1 MENFLFRPNSF
12 FRRILGRLSNRPDS
26 EHEQALVRIVI
37 VFCLLIYLHSL
48 SPENNETGQY
58 LSTGMALIDFGMLI
72 SIGLFISILI
82 KPGVSVPRRIAGAFA
97 DMSIL
102 SISMAITGELIVPW
116 FGIYLWVTF
125 GNGFRFGEKYLYI
138 SGLFA
143 VVGFGMVI
151 MVNPFWQTHTGLAIG
166 LLITLI
172 VLPGYAAVL
181 IKRLNME
188 RQRAEE
194 ANRAKSDFLARMSH
208 EIRTPLNGII
218 GTTDL
223 LNSCHLGREEKE
235 YADTINAS
243 SHTLLRLI
251 EDILD
256 LSKIEAGKLIIE
268 RTEFDLHSLIHGT
281 TRMLSQQ
288 ASAKG
293 LHLLCHIGQDTPYRL
308 WGDPLHLR
316 QVLINLIGNA
326 IKFTE
331 HGSVDV
337 RCHAIRNIDNKAL
350 IRFEVVD
357 TGIGIPE
364 EKQADIF
371 NKFSQADESTTRR
384 YGGTGLG
391 TAISKQLVELMGG
404 RISFTSTPNIGSS
417 FWFDL
422 EFELQNISSET
433 LDPNLIKGCKILRIT
448 HARNTES
455 ELTQLLDGW
464 QLYYETAFSMRDAVR
479 YLIGKPNITPQFDL
493 VIMDQPE
500 SAEEVNTLLAS
511 MQVEISLDA
520 SNMLL
525 IQNMKHPVVL
535 DSDSD
540 HSIFQLQSPIDQT
553 QLFNA
558 LHASHAGLFDDDSI
572 INYSEQKIGNVAS
585 LKQLNILIAED
596 NSTNRLVIGRIL
608 ERAGYR
614 FTLVTNG
621 QEALEHLEETDYDL
635 VIVDMH
641 MPVLG
646 GVEAYKIYRLANAS
660 ESPVPFI
667 MLTANAT
674 IEARQECESVGIR
687 HFLTK
692 PISST
697 RLLETINN
705 VAQSIQQKEEPEPLD
720 DDGTATGVID
730 HHVFNNVL
738 SLATNDDFL
747 QRLHDNF
754 ICDGKQLIGHMQ
766 DSLSNDEHLRFKE
779 LAHAL
784 KGSAAYLGMHELA
797 GFASTANHLSN
808 EDIALQ
814 GHTLLNQIQTAFYQA
829 QTALTAEVNKHIVRH

>member
-1 MENFLFRPNSF
+1 MLRSRTS
-12 FRRILGRLSNRPDS
+12 FRRILDRLSNRPDS

-48 SPENNETGQY
+48 SPDNNEIGQL
-58 LSTGMALIDFGMLI
+58 LSTGIALIDFGMLI
-72 SIGLFISILI
+72 SIGLFIAILI
-82 KPGVSVPRRIAGAFA
+82 KPAISVPRRIAGAFA

-125 GNGFRFGEKYLYI
+125 GNGFRYGEKYLYL

-143 VVGFGMVI
+143 VVGFGIVI
-151 MVNPFWQTHTGLAIG
+151 MVNPFWQTHIGLAIG

-181 IKRLNME
+181 IKRLNRE
-188 RQRAEE
+188 RQRAEK

-223 LNSCHLGREEKE
+223 LNACRLGREEKE

-288 ASAKG
+288 ASSKG
-293 LHLLCHIGQDTPYRL
+293 LRLLCHIGQDTPYRL

-331 HGSVDV
+331 HGSVDI
-337 RCHAIRNIDNKAL
+337 RCHAIRKIDHRAL

-371 NKFSQADESTTRR
+371 NKFTQADESTTRR

-404 RISFTSTPNIGSS
+404 RISFTSTPDIGTS

-422 EFELQNISSET
+422 EFELQDITSET
-433 LDPNLIKGCKILRIT
+433 LDPSLIRECRILRVT
-448 HARNTES
+448 PPQNRES
-455 ELTQLLDGW
+455 DLTRLLDGW
-464 QLYYETAFSMRDAVR
+464 QLNYETACSMRDAIR
-479 YLIGKPNITPQFDL
+479 YLIGKPDNGPHFDL
-493 VIMDQPE
+493 VILDQPN
-500 SAEEVNTLLAS
+500 SAEEVDALLTS
-511 MQVEISLDA
+511 IQVEMSLDA
-520 SNMLL
+520 CNMLL
-525 IQNMKHPVVL
+525 IQNEKHPVSLVTE
-535 DSDSD
+535 SDQP
-540 HSIFQLQSPIDQT
+540 IFQLVSPIDQT

-572 INYSEQKIGNVAS
+572 IDYSGQKVENVAP
-585 LKQLNILIAED
+585 LKQLDILIAED
-596 NSTNRLVIGRIL
+596 NSTNRMVIGRIL
-608 ERAGYR
+608 ERAGHRY
-614 FTLVTNG
+614 TLVTNG
-621 QEALEHLEETDYDL
+621 QEALEHLEDQVYDL

-646 GVEAYKIYRLANAS
+646 GVEAYKIYRLAHAS
-660 ESPVPFI
+660 ESPIPFI

-674 IEARQECESVGIR
+674 IEARQECEAVGIR

-705 VAQSIQQKEEPEPLD
+705 VAQSIQQQGESEPPVD
-720 DDGTATGVID
+720 SRTATGIID
-730 HHVFNNVL
+730 QHVFNNVL
-738 SLATNDDFL
+738 SLASNDDFL

-754 ICDGKQLIGHMQ
+754 VHDGKQLIQHMQ
-766 DSLSNDEHLRFKE
+766 DSLSNNEHLRFKE

-797 GFASTANHLSN
+797 DYASTANHLS
-808 EDIALQ
+808 DKDVALQ
-814 GHTLLNQIQTAFYQA
+814 GHTLLNQIQAAFYQA
-829 QTALTAEVNKHIVRH
+829 HTALTAEVNKHIVRH